1 MGLEYRDMD
10 AGVRAN
16 MVQEITF
23 DLDRSNLY
31 RSQRL
36 NDEGLRVWADTLKE
50 AARNHN
56 DAWLEA
62 QIRDRRLF
70 KSHESRA
77 KPSGGFTQAQIPVTA
92 PGTLAEGEFNRFYIR
107 GLCLKALAE
116 NIPYLIAYRARH
128 SANPRRESEAII
140 GKKFDPQQL
149 LDDLRSSTGIDT
161 VLGLP
166 PGPNSG
172 LSVTI
177 P

>member
-10 AGVRAN
+10 ADVRAN
-16 MVQEITF
+16 MLQEVTF
-23 DLDRSNLY
+23 DLDRGNLY
-31 RSQRL
+31 HSQRL
-36 NDEGLRVWADTLKE
+36 NDEGLRVWPDTLKE
-50 AARNHN
+50 AVCNQT
-56 DAWLEA
+56 DTWLER
-62 QIRDRRLF
+62 QIRDRRLL

-116 NIPYLIAYRARH
+116 DIPYLIVYRARH
-128 SANPRRESEAII
+128 SDNPRQASEAII

-149 LDDLRSSTGIDT
+149 LDDLRASTGIDT